1 MEKQCIM
8 LHFILKY
15 MNKIKKKKVFL
26 DLVRI
31 NLDIAYFFYI
41 KNTKNMMVK
50 YVKNAWIKI

>member
-1 MEKQCIM
+1 
-8 LHFILKY
+8 